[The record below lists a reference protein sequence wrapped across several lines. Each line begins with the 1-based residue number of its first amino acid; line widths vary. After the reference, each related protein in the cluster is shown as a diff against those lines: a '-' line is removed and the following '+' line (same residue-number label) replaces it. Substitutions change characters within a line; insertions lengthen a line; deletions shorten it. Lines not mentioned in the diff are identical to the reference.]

1 MEKWR
6 VWKCEEKSKVSG
18 ERKTLNQIKIFIL
31 SSDVLK
37 AECAYSVYS
46 KKKSLY
52 LMWRDY
58 TARESSARG
67 VRWLTLLWNIKGRLS
82 LNLDKILQQARYF
95 HCCQVELS
103 EQVRSKANYPLSDNA
118 ILELL
123 NWMPWQLKSKL
134 LNFAQGCSPQAWS
147 KSAFYF
153 LEIYFNLFGVLI
165 KNNNT

>member
-1 MEKWR
+1 MFGNVR
-6 VWKCEEKSKVSG
+6 KSQRYQVKDKLLIRLKFLFWVQMCL
-18 ERKTLNQIKIFIL
+18 KQNVLTLCTQ
-31 SSDVLK
+31 
-37 AECAYSVYS
+37 